1 MSLPSHDAV
10 LGYIGQIIPLT
21 QGALCEY
28 ENWILFKVGKPVPPL
43 TTHHLTI
50 GVEWFVEDHRLNISV
65 HRVDET
71 GRDLLINDYLFFRQI
86 HNEFI
91 PLLKQLL
98 HMADSQL
105 IVEDITKQLARR
117 L

>member
-1 MSLPSHDAV
+1 MSLPSQEVV

-43 TTHHLTI
+43 TTHPLTI
-50 GVEWFVEDHRLNISV
+50 GVEWFVEDDCLNISV
-65 HRVDET
+65 HRIGNDAV
-71 GRDLLINDYLFFRQI
+71 DLLTNDYLSFRQI

-105 IVEDITKQLARR
+105 IMEDITKL